1 MTAYNHGMSS
11 HIRHKSVAMA
21 SLLCAAGCGCSVEDA
36 PFPLP
41 GGSDGSGNTV
51 ELFLQEDDPVKLFLV
66 AETVVIEGNEPLIEI
81 AGRSDPATGSRGSI
95 NICNL
100 ILKQVEADKL
110 EVKDTEV
117 VQMDTLNVVAQDD
130 EFDVEVQPANVVR
143 CGRGGTTVLTV
154 GITRADLDIGNL
166 GDDAKSGLEAL
177 FEQLGNDHDSG
188 ARVDRIRVLG
198 PEGKTAFIENLV
210 ILRSSAFGKIQIR
223 DVKIQ
228 NFILDTVTLDDGLD
242 HSVP

>member
-1 MTAYNHGMSS
+1 MSP
-11 HIRHKSVAMA
+11 HVVHM
-21 SLLCAAGCGCSVEDA
+21 SLTFVVLLLVAGCGGNLGDSA
-36 PFPLP
+36 FPLP
-41 GGSDGSGNTV
+41 DGSGNTV
-51 ELFLQEDDPVKLFLV
+51 ELFLQEDEPVKLFLV

-81 AGRSDPATGSRGSI
+81 AGRSNPTTGSRGSI

-110 EVKDTEV
+110 DVKDTEV

-154 GITRADLDIGNL
+154 GINRADLDIGNL

-177 FEQLGNDHDSG
+177 FEQLGNDPDSG

-198 PEGKTAFIENLV
+198 PEGKTAYIENLV
-210 ILRSSAFGKIQIR
+210 ILRSSVFGRIQIR

-228 NFILDTVTLDDGLD
+228 NLVFDTVTLDDGLD